1 MIILKSSRTIDKM
14 RKAGRLA
21 SQARAL
27 AGELIS
33 PGIRTEEIDK
43 EVCKFIRQSGGEP
56 TFLGYGGFPKSLCIS
71 VNDEIIHG
79 IPGSRILRTGDIV
92 SIDVGATVDGYI
104 GDCAATFACGEIS
117 KEARRLID
125 VTKESF
131 YRGIEFA
138 REGYRVSDIGAAIAE
153 YVESNGYSVV
163 REYVGHGV
171 GSNLHEEPS
180 IPNYRSRENRER
192 LQRGMTLAIE
202 PMVNA
207 GNYRTKVLSDKWTV
221 VTLDGSLSAH
231 YENSLAITDGAAEI
245 LTVS

>member
-1 MIILKSSRTIDKM
+1 MIVLKSSRTIEKM

-27 AGELIS
+27 AGRLIT
-33 PGIRTEEIDK
+33 PGIKTEEIDR
-43 EVCKFIRQSGGEP
+43 EVCKFIRQSGGQP
-56 TFLGYGGFPKSLCIS
+56 TFLGYGGFPKSVCIS
-71 VNDEIIHG
+71 VNEEVIHG
-79 IPGSRILRTGDIV
+79 IPGSKILRSGDIV
-92 SIDVGATVDGYI
+92 SVDVGVTLDGYV

-125 VTKESF
+125 VTEESF
-131 YRGIEFA
+131 YRGVKFA

-163 REYVGHGV
+163 RDYVGHGV
-171 GSNLHEEPS
+171 GSKLHEEPS
-180 IPNYRSRENRER
+180 VPNYKSRESRER

-207 GNYRTKVLSDKWTV
+207 GDYRTKVLNDKWTV